1 MGHLYGLRYVYA
13 GVCAY
18 VNLLVYANVCAYVYR
33 GSSRGL
39 PYHSL
44 ECEQILSST
53 SQAPLDIFH
62 AASSKR
68 LWPLSHVFGF
78 SVKGFFERQ
87 LKSFFSGSGN
97 EALAKLAPP
106 WIFSG

>member
-1 MGHLYGLRYVYA
+1 MG
-13 GVCAY
+13 
-18 VNLLVYANVCAYVYR
+18 
-33 GSSRGL
+33 RGL